1 MQKKWEVKEKN
12 HQISLSLAA
21 NLNISPITAQ
31 LLINRGINNPEIA
44 EQFLNPKLSNLHSP
58 FLLKDLKKA
67 VERIKE
73 AIARKE
79 KIMVYGDYDVDGIT
93 AVALLKN
100 VLIKAGANTV
110 SYIPNRLEEGYGLNK
125 DAAHKAHAEGVKLL
139 ITVDCG
145 ISAYDEVN
153 ILKELGVDTIITDHH
168 QIEEKIPSAL
178 AVIDPKREDDGYPYA
193 ELSGVGVA
201 FKLAQALVGEFE
213 QVQEELDLVCLG
225 TVSDVV
231 PLTGEN
237 RVLVKYGLAQLVKSK
252 RPGIRALIETAGLA
266 GKEISPA
273 HIGYI
278 LGPRIN
284 ATGRLGSPEMSLQ
297 LLLTSSQDEART
309 LAKGLEVENK
319 GRRKIE
325 SETLKEAIRKVENK
339 VNFKNERVIVLSQ
352 EGWHPGV
359 IGIVASRLVDRFHRP
374 TVLIT
379 TKADTGRGSGRSIKR
394 FHLFEAVTKCRE
406 FLEKFG
412 GHECAV
418 GLKLKK
424 EKIAEFRHRLNE
436 IAFSVLSPED
446 LLPAV
451 EIDLELPLFEITGKV
466 IAEIERFAP
475 FGIENPRPVFL
486 SQGLSL
492 KSLPVTLGRGTVK
505 FWVTDGKVTY
515 AALGFN
521 MANNHSFLDELR
533 QKMNKTIDL
542 VYSPSIN
549 CWQGIESTELRI
561 KDLR

>member
-1 MQKKWEVKEKN
+1 MQKRWEVKKEN
-12 HQISLSLAA
+12 SEASSSLAA

-31 LLINRGINNPEIA
+31 LLINRGINDSEAA
-44 EQFLNPKLSNLHSP
+44 EQFLNPQLSNIHSP
-58 FLLKDLKKA
+58 FLFKDIKKA
-67 VERIKE
+67 VERIKQ

-100 VLIKAGANTV
+100 VLIKAEANTV

-125 DAAHKAHAEGVKLL
+125 DAALKAHKEGVKLL

-153 ILKELGVDTIITDHH
+153 ILKELGIDTIVTDHH
-168 QIEEKIPSAL
+168 QIEGKIPSAL
-178 AVIDPKREDDGYPYA
+178 AVIDPKREDDDYPYK

-213 QVQEELDLVCLG
+213 QAREELDLVCLG

-237 RVLVKYGLAQLVKSK
+237 RVLVKYGLTQLAKSK

-284 ATGRLGSPEMSLQ
+284 ATGRLGSPEMSLR
-297 LLLTSSQDEART
+297 LLLTPFLDDGFSLASGMEA
-309 LAKGLEVENK
+309 ENK
-319 GRRKIE
+319 RRRKIE
-325 SETLKEAIRKVENK
+325 SETLKEAIRKVENE

-352 EGWHPGV
+352 DGWHPGV

-379 TKADTGRGSGRSIKR
+379 TEADTGRGSGRSIKN

-412 GHECAV
+412 GHEYAV

-424 EKIAEFRHRLNE
+424 QKIAEFRKRLNE
-436 IAFSVLSPED
+436 IAFGVLSPED

-451 EIDLELPLFEITGKV
+451 EIDLEVPLFEITGKV

-486 SQGLSL
+486 SKNLTL

-533 QKMNKTIDL
+533 QKINKKIDL

-549 CWQGIESTELRI
+549 CWRGIKSTELRI
-561 KDLR
+561 KDVR